1 LKTASSDLYDLIH
14 SLSKSEKRYIQ
25 LHSAAETLDYM
36 ELWKILLKEE
46 NYNEARLKGE
56 YADANFMK
64 NFAMSKQYL
73 FERILLL
80 LDRFRKQSD
89 ADTLTEKGR
98 LVKILWEKGF
108 KRKAKSRLQ
117 KALKK
122 AEVGELFEVQLS
134 LLEIKKT
141 FPDTDYK
148 ETAEEVKICLSK
160 LQNINEY
167 WEISRAIYEKQ
178 QEIRKQRTY
187 IKEQELSELF
197 NTPKL
202 FNDSFAKTFRSRVYY
217 YHARTTY
224 FFATGQKESAYNGN
238 RIFLKLLEEHP
249 KQLMMMPE
257 RYLSI
262 LNNLLIDSLALKK
275 EKEFGEGLGKLR
287 ALPSQKAFKKIKDI
301 DARVFRQGMLLEI
314 NNLLGKKKYAEA
326 EKLIAPLQT
335 GLQEYGDKIAPIHLT
350 ILEYL
355 GTYLLFLNERYEE
368 ALDGVNKIL
377 GKENAGEIFQFV
389 LILELLTH
397 LSLNNNELVES
408 LLISAKRRL
417 QKRRDLYDTETLL
430 FKFIRSYL
438 NAAAWGIQKDLTVKF
453 KSEIVNL
460 KQKPE
465 QKRFFNF
472 IDLEK
477 WLMNFLK

>member
-1 LKTASSDLYDLIH
+1 MKTPSSDLYDLIH

-46 NYNEARLKGE
+46 NYNEPKLKTE
-56 YADANFMK
+56 YVDANFMK

-89 ADTLTEKGR
+89 ADVLTGKGR
-98 LVKILWEKGF
+98 LIKILWEKGF
-108 KRKAKSRLQ
+108 KKQAENRL
-117 KALKK
+117 KKVLKK
-122 AEVGELFEVQLS
+122 AEEGELFEVQLF
-134 LLEIKKT
+134 LLEIKKI
-141 FPDTDYK
+141 FPEADYT
-148 ETAEEVKICLSK
+148 ETAEEIKACLSK

-167 WEISRAIYEKQ
+167 WEISRAIYQKQ
-178 QEIRKQRTY
+178 QELRKQRTY
-187 IKEQELSELF
+187 IKEQELSTLF

-202 FNDSFAKTFRSRVYY
+202 FNDSFTKTFRSRVYY

-224 FFATGQKESAYNGN
+224 FFATDQKESAYSGN
-238 RIFLKLLEEHP
+238 RTFLKLLEDHP
-249 KQLMMMPE
+249 KQLIMMPE

-262 LNNLLIDSLALKK
+262 LNNLLIDSLALHK
-275 EKEFGEGLGKLR
+275 EEEFIEGLEKLR
-287 ALPSQKAFKKIKDI
+287 SLPSQKAFKSIQDI
-301 DARVFRQGMLLEI
+301 DARVFRQGMLLEV

-326 EKLIAPLQT
+326 EKLISPLQV
-335 GLQEYGDKIAPIHLT
+335 GLDKYGDKIASIHLT

-355 GTYLLFLNERYEE
+355 ATYLLFLNERHEE
-368 ALDGVNKIL
+368 ALDGINEIL
-377 GKENAGEIFQFV
+377 KKENDGEIFQFV

-397 LSLNNNELVES
+397 FSLNNNELVES
-408 LLISAKRRL
+408 LLISVRRRL
-417 QKRRDLYDTETLL
+417 QSRRDLYETEISL

-438 NAAAWGIQKDLTVKF
+438 NAAAWGIQKDLTLKF
-453 KSEIVNL
+453 KTEIANL
-460 KQKPE
+460 KMNPT

-472 IDLEK
+472 IDLEE
-477 WLMNFLK
+477 WVESFLK

>member
-1 LKTASSDLYDLIH
+1 MKTASADLYDLVH

-46 NYNEARLKGE
+46 NYDEARLKKE

-80 LDRFRKQSD
+80 LDRFRKQTD

-108 KRKAKSRLQ
+108 KSKAKSRLK

-122 AEVGELFEVQLS
+122 AEEGELFEVQLA

-141 FPDTDYK
+141 FPETDYK
-148 ETAEEVKICLSK
+148 ETIKEVKTCLEK

-178 QEIRKQRTY
+178 QELRKKRSY

-202 FNDSFAKTFRSRVYY
+202 FNNSFAKTFRSRVYY

-224 FFATGQKESAYNGN
+224 FFATDQKESAYSGN
-238 RIFLKLLEEHP
+238 RTFLKLLEDHP
-249 KQLMMMPE
+249 KQLKMMPE

-262 LNNLLIDSLALKK
+262 LNNLLIDSLALEK
-275 EKEFGEGLGKLR
+275 EKEFVEGLGKLR
-287 ALPSQKAFKKIKDI
+287 SLPSQKAFKSIKDI

-314 NNLLGKKKYAEA
+314 NSLLGKKKYIEA
-326 EKLIAPLQT
+326 TKLISPLQL
-335 GLQEYGDKIAPIHLT
+335 GLDKYGDKIASVHLT

-355 GTYLLFLNERYEE
+355 STYLLFLDERYEE
-368 ALDGVNKIL
+368 ALDGINEIL
-377 GKENAGEIFQFV
+377 KRESSGEIFQFV
-389 LILELLTH
+389 LVLELLTH
-397 LSLNNNELVES
+397 FSLKNNELVES
-408 LLISAKRRL
+408 LLISIKRRL
-417 QKRRDLYDTETLL
+417 QNRRDLYETEVLL
-430 FKFIRSYL
+430 FKFIKSYL
-438 NAAAWGIQKDLTVKF
+438 NAAAWGTQKDLALKF
-453 KSEIVNL
+453 KTEIVTL
-460 KQKPE
+460 KMNPT

-477 WLMNFLK
+477 WIQVLLK

>member
-1 LKTASSDLYDLIH
+1 MKTASSDLYDLIH

-25 LHSAAETLDYM
+25 LHSAADTLDYM

-46 NYNEARLKGE
+46 NYDEARLKKE
-56 YADANFMK
+56 YATANFMK

-80 LDRFRKQSD
+80 LDRFRKQTD
-89 ADTLTEKGR
+89 ADALAEKGR
-98 LVKILWEKGF
+98 LVKILWQKGF
-108 KRKAKSRLQ
+108 KKQAQKRLK

-122 AEVGELFEVQLS
+122 AEEGELFEVQLS
-134 LLEIKKT
+134 LLEIKKQ
-141 FPDTDYK
+141 FPEIDYR
-148 ETAEEVKICLSK
+148 ETADEVKTCLNK

-167 WEISRAIYEKQ
+167 WEISRAIYQKQ
-178 QEIRKQRTY
+178 QEIRKQRSY

-238 RIFLKLLEEHP
+238 RIFLKLLEDHP

-262 LNNLLIDSLALKK
+262 LNNLLIDSLNLQKNEEFSEGLKK
-275 EKEFGEGLGKLR
+275 LR
-287 ALPSQKAFKKIKDI
+287 SLPSQKAFKSIKDI
-301 DARVFRQGMLLEI
+301 DARIFRQGTLLEI
-314 NNLLGKKKYAEA
+314 NNLLGQKKYVEA
-326 EKLIAPLQT
+326 EKLILPLQE
-335 GLQEYGDKIAPIHLT
+335 GLKKYGDKIPAVHST

-355 GTYLLFLNERYEE
+355 TTYLLFLNERYEE
-368 ALDGVNKIL
+368 ALDGINIIL
-377 GKENAGEIFQFV
+377 KRENTGEIFQFA

-397 LSLNNNELVES
+397 FSLKNYDLLES
-408 LLISAKRRL
+408 LLVSVKRRL
-417 QKRRDLYDTETLL
+417 QSRRELYEVETLL
-430 FKFIRSYL
+430 FKFIKSYL
-438 NAAAWGIQKDLTVKF
+438 NAAAWGIQSDLILKF
-453 KSEIVNL
+453 RTQIDAL
-460 KQKPE
+460 KNDPTQKP
-465 QKRFFNF
+465 FFNF
-472 IDLEK
+472 IDLDK
-477 WLMNFLK
+477 WLETLLK

>member
-1 LKTASSDLYDLIH
+1 MKTASSDLYDLIH

-25 LHSAAETLDYM
+25 LQSSAETLDYM

-46 NYNEARLKGE
+46 DYNEAKLKKE
-56 YADANFMK
+56 YATANFMK

-80 LDRFRKQSD
+80 LDRYRKQSD
-89 ADTLTEKGR
+89 ADILTEKGR
-98 LVKILWEKGF
+98 LVKILWQKGF
-108 KRKAKSRLQ
+108 KKKAKSRLQ

-122 AEVGELFEVQLS
+122 AEEGELFEVQLS
-134 LLEIKKT
+134 LLETKKA
-141 FPDTDYK
+141 FPETDYQ
-148 ETAEEVKICLSK
+148 ETAEEIKNCLAK

-167 WEISRAIYEKQ
+167 WEISQAIYQKQ
-178 QEIRKQRTY
+178 QELRKQRNY

-238 RIFLKLLEEHP
+238 RIFLKLLEDHP

-262 LNNLLIDSLALKK
+262 LNSLLIGSLDLKK
-275 EKEFGEGLGKLR
+275 NEAFSENLKKLR
-287 ALPSQKAFKKIKDI
+287 SLPSQKIFKSIKDI
-301 DARVFRQGMLLEI
+301 DARIFRQGTILEVNSLLEQR
-314 NNLLGKKKYAEA
+314 KYEET
-326 EKLIAPLQT
+326 EKLILPLQI
-335 GLQEYGDKIAPIHLT
+335 GLKKYGDKIPRIHLST
-350 ILEYL
+350 LEYL
-355 GTYLLFLNERYEE
+355 TTYLLFLNQRYED
-368 ALDGVNKIL
+368 ALDRVNKIL
-377 GKENAGEIFQFV
+377 NKENTGEIFQFA

-397 LSLNNNELVES
+397 FSLKNNDLLES
-408 LLISAKRRL
+408 LSTSVQRRL
-417 QKRRDLYDTETLL
+417 QKRRALYEVEISL
-430 FKFIRSYL
+430 FKFIKSYL
-438 NAAAWGIQKDLTVKF
+438 NAAAWGIQSDLISKF
-453 KSEIVNL
+453 KTQVTML
-460 KQKPE
+460 KNSPDQKH
-465 QKRFFNF
+465 FFNF

-477 WLMNFLK
+477 WLETLLK